1 MCTSLSMRRS
11 LGNTETNI
19 GIDAERKMPMTRTAD
34 RDFDWIAMFA
44 YFSGVAVILMSLA
57 ALAANLF
64 AVFSSLV

>member
-1 MCTSLSMRRS
+1 
-11 LGNTETNI
+11 
-19 GIDAERKMPMTRTAD
+19 MPKGEMPVTRTAD

-64 AVFSSLV
+64 AVFGRLV